1 VDLTIPLYDGGYRS
15 SKEAHARSELRAAEA
30 ELAAQQITVD
40 QEVQDAERAVVL
52 AEQQM
57 RLATTLQTLAA
68 DAAASAQRSYEA
80 GVASTLDVLDA
91 NDKLYQAEVGVAN
104 ARAETALA
112 ELDRMRARGAG
123 P

>member
-1 VDLTIPLYDGGYRS
+1 
-15 SKEAHARSELRAAEA
+15 
-30 ELAAQQITVD
+30 
-40 QEVQDAERAVVL
+40 
-52 AEQQM
+52 
-57 RLATTLQTLAA
+57 
-68 DAAASAQRSYEA
+68 
-80 GVASTLDVLDA
+80 LDVLDA